1 MLLLDWELLTVLS
14 FFAWVWLDLDK
25 LNFGFESPGVD
36 VELSRSF
43 FKLVV
48 LDCFG
53 RVVDE
58 LASHAIGAVSGLRV
72 VVARLSLVKNGY
84 LRFDHD
90 VLAGMSE

>member
-14 FFAWVWLDLDK
+14 LFAWVWLDLDK

-36 VELSRSF
+36 VELARSF
-43 FKLVV
+43 LELVV
-48 LDCFG
+48 LDRLG

-58 LASHAIGAVSGLRV
+58 LASHSIGAVSGLGV
-72 VVARLSLVKNGY
+72 VVARFGLVKDGD
-84 LRFDHD
+84 LGFDHD